1 MSVASLRRR
10 GPTVHESPV
19 VRALVSRAEMVV
31 SNAGSPPKRVGV
43 RIGALSGVQE
53 GAVRSYW
60 RNMAG
65 PALAGVPL
73 EVVVDDDP
81 TAPGALG
88 VELAYVDVAT
98 GDE

>member
-1 MSVASLRRR
+1 MSMVWQQHR
-10 GPTVHESPV
+10 GPTVHESPI
-19 VRALVSRAEMVV
+19 VRALVTRAATVV
-31 SNAGSPPKRVGV
+31 ADAGAAPQRVGV

-53 GAVRSYW
+53 RAVRSYW
-60 RNMAG
+60 RSMAG

-88 VELAYVDVAT
+88 VELAYVDVAPV
-98 GDE
+98 GE